1 MYLIW
6 IFLFSAITLDSQ
18 KAFYSEA
25 FNYYEKAKDCLDTRK
40 ANAELWD
47 LVHWELSTATFTL
60 AKQLQDYSAA
70 DKSSLVDASKE
81 VLELLQKSLR
91 LCDVEHAGARQV
103 LYSFR
108 SGLIHKRLDKDMGFK
123 TIHINNS

>member
-1 MYLIW
+1 MCRLAAPWYIIYLSLSPFRSTVCG
-6 IFLFSAITLDSQ
+6 FLDTQ
-18 KAFYSEA
+18 KTFYNEA

-47 LVHWELSTATFTL
+47 LVQWELSTATFTL
-60 AKQLQDYSAA
+60 AKQLQDFSSA
-70 DKSSLVDASKE
+70 DKNSLAEASKE
-81 VLELLQKSLR
+81 VLDLLQKSLK

-108 SGLIHKRLDKDMGFK
+108 SGLIHKR
-123 TIHINNS
+123 